1 MTRFAAAL
9 ALFALAFGSVVA
21 QDKKPTDPP
30 KDEKKDEKKDAKEA
44 PKDDKK
50 DAKELE
56 GTYKIL
62 SAERDGRQGEKATID
77 AITVTI
83 KGDEFALVT
92 GPVEKPTA
100 EKMSK
105 IKVTPDAKLSTIDFT
120 PQDGTERGKVF
131 PGIYKLEKGE
141 LLVAMSE
148 KGERPKEFKSGD
160 GVVLLRLKKAEK

>member
-9 ALFALAFGSVVA
+9 TLFVLALGSVAA
-21 QDKKPTDPP
+21 QDKQPKDPP
-30 KDEKKDEKKDAKEA
+30 KDEKKDAKEA
-44 PKDDKK
+44 PKD
-50 DAKELE
+50 AKELE
-56 GTYKIL
+56 GTYKIV
-62 SAERDGRQGEKATID
+62 SAERDGRPSEKATLD
-77 AITVTI
+77 TITVTI
-83 KGDEFALVT
+83 KGDEFTLASGPT
-92 GPVEKPTA
+92 EKPVEKS
-100 EKMSK
+100 SK

-141 LLVAMSE
+141 LTVAMSE